1 MTAPLSIA
9 HTEASTGWGGQ
20 EIRVLTEAAGFI
32 ARGHRVRVWAAEGAR
47 ILEEAPR
54 FGVPAAALPIGAKR
68 PRGAKALLSAL
79 AREEIDI
86 VNTHSSTDSWL
97 SAVACRWLE
106 IRRRPRPV
114 LVRTRHVSIAV
125 PTDVATRWL
134 YRRAAAR
141 IVTTGAA
148 LRDQLIRD
156 NGVDPRRIESVPTG
170 IDPVQFAPRDRQAA
184 RRALGLP
191 LDVPLIGIVATLRSW
206 KGHRYLLDAMLQL
219 ARADTRLVIVGDGP
233 QRAALEAQT
242 DALRLRGRLR
252 FAGQQADV
260 APWLAAFDIFVLP
273 SYANEGVP
281 QALVQAMFC
290 GIPSVTTAVGGI
302 PEVARAGDTALVVPA
317 EDSRALAQAIDAL
330 QDDANLRARLADAAR
345 AFVAPRY
352 GLDAMLDRMETVFR
366 DALAD
371 RCHTDE
377 RNPSKATGL

>member
-1 MTAPLSIA
+1 MTTPLSIA

-32 ARGHRVRVWAAEGAR
+32 ARGHRVRVWAPEGAR

-134 YRRAAAR
+134 YRRATVR

-170 IDPVQFAPRDRQAA
+170 IDPVQFAPGDRQAA

-191 LDVPLIGIVATLRSW
+191 LDMPLIGIVATLRSW

-242 DALRLRGRLR
+242 DALRLRGRVR

-377 RNPSKATGL
+377 RNQSKATGL